1 MTLRRK
7 TTDEERGD
15 RDTDPN
21 DEVTPIVHSH
31 PLDEYSSHLTIAA
44 HLLGYESMDHFLR
57 PSPHTA
63 PSPHDLRGERREEGR
78 VMDREEKTEE
88 EEVKIE
94 GGREKEMEEERRLVV
109 IEMTNEVSGEIEED
123 G

>member
-1 MTLRRK
+1 
-7 TTDEERGD
+7 
-15 RDTDPN
+15 
-21 DEVTPIVHSH
+21 
-31 PLDEYSSHLTIAA
+31 
-44 HLLGYESMDHFLR
+44 
-57 PSPHTA
+57 
-63 PSPHDLRGERREEGR
+63 
-78 VMDREEKTEE
+78 MDREEKTEE